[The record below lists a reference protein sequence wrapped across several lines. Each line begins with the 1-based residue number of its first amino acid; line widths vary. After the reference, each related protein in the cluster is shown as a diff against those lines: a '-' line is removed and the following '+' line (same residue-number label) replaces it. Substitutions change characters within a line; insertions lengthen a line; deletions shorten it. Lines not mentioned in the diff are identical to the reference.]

1 MTSVK
6 RFAVLMIAAVTLTGC
21 ASRPMNQLA
30 SIKPYGAGF
39 NDALAQD
46 YIALSGTEALQG
58 DNRDA
63 DTYAQRAMAAAAGNP
78 PGPDQV
84 ELRQPF
90 LKHKYVSELSDA
102 RQRLV
107 SALDKTGRT
116 KAPDDA
122 AHAQASYDC
131 WIEQASEDLQ
141 PADIDACKQAFMDA
155 IAKVEAALVEEVPPP
170 AEVAAPPSYMV
181 FFDFDKYDVTSDGM
195 SVVESAATDA
205 NGTPF
210 KRIVVQGH
218 TDTVGSADYNMR
230 LSQRRADAVRSA
242 MAEFGTQADAI
253 DTEAFGFSDLLVPT
267 GDGVPEAQNRRAV
280 IVIER

>member
-6 RFAVLMIAAVTLTGC
+6 RFAILMIAAFTLTGC
-21 ASRPMNQLA
+21 ASRPMNQLG
-30 SIKPYGAGF
+30 SIKPYGEGF

-46 YIALSGTEALQG
+46 YIALSNAEALQG

-63 DTYAQRAMAAAAGNP
+63 DTYAQRAMAAANGQP
-78 PGPDQV
+78 TGPDQV

-90 LKHKYVSELSDA
+90 LKGKYVSELSDA
-102 RQRLV
+102 RLRLV

-141 PADIDACKQAFMDA
+141 PADIDACKQAFLDA
-155 IAKVEAALVEEVPPP
+155 IARVEAALVEEPPP

-195 SVVESAATDA
+195 SVVESAAADA

-218 TDTVGSADYNMR
+218 TDTVGSAEYNMQ
-230 LSQRRADAVRSA
+230 LSQRRADAVKSA
-242 MAEFGTQADAI
+242 MADFGMQADTI
-253 DTEAFGFSDLLVPT
+253 ETEAFGFTDLLVPT